1 MCSGN
6 TLRFA
11 GGALRG
17 VALVARC
24 LKSGDWAAPQTER
37 SFAGTAAPLKRARIG
52 NGYAGSELLR
62 GADGHFY
69 AEARVNGVNI
79 RFMVDTGASVVMLTP
94 EDAQRA
100 GIALPSQRE
109 LAMGVG
115 GTVAVAPV
123 MIDRLSLGPIE
134 ARSIQGAVADQLPV
148 SLLGQ
153 NFLAQLG
160 SVEIRGDR
168 MLLR

>member
-1 MCSGN
+1 MSSGN
-6 TLRFA
+6 TLLFA
-11 GGALRG
+11 GVALLG
-17 VALVARC
+17 VALVAPS
-24 LKSGDWAAPQTER
+24 LKSGDWAEPRTER
-37 SFAGTAAPLKRARIG
+37 PFAAAAAPLKRARIG
-52 NGYAGSELLR
+52 SGYAGSELLR

-94 EDAQRA
+94 QDAQRA
-100 GIALPSQRE
+100 GIALPAQRE

-115 GTVAVAPV
+115 GTVSVAPV
-123 MIDRLSLGPIE
+123 MIDRIAVGALE
-134 ARSIQGAVADQLPV
+134 ARSIQAAVADQLPV

-153 NFLAQLG
+153 NFLAQFD

-168 MLLR
+168 MMLR